1 MRNDLFKNLWSL
13 CFSDRLN
20 ELRNDFKFSNIFFLF
35 LMSIMVNIAILNASS
50 KYDDIC
56 YVNYPRVLSQLF
68 TLVIS
73 IYIKFRLNIALFR

>member
-1 MRNDLFKNLWSL
+1 MTIFFSIITFLLCRGGHEKR

-50 KYDDIC
+50 KYDDE
-56 YVNYPRVLSQLF
+56 
-68 TLVIS
+68 IS
-73 IYIKFRLNIALFR
+73 KYK

>member
-1 MRNDLFKNLWSL
+1 MTIFFSIITFLLCRGGHEKRPFFLILWSL

-50 KYDDIC
+50 KYDD
-56 YVNYPRVLSQLF
+56 
-68 TLVIS
+68 
-73 IYIKFRLNIALFR
+73 